1 MKNYRKILICLLFCS
16 VFLSG
21 CSTHGTKKSR
31 SFPCKVPK
39 QENRDGPPLVHP
51 DVNHVPNAKP
61 QIEPLSKYGNPP
73 KYKALGKEYKV
84 MKHSKG
90 YTAEGMASWYGQKF
104 HGRRTSSGEPYDMF
118 SMTAAHPSLPLPTYA
133 AVKNLE
139 NGKEVIV
146 KINDRGPFA
155 SNRIID
161 LSYTAARKLGLYS
174 KGTAKVRV
182 TAIDPLAWNKEKVL
196 TTKSPSKKTALRA
209 IKSKRS

>member
-1 MKNYRKILICLLFCS
+1 MKKSIRILVCLILCS
-16 VFLSG
+16 AFLAG
-21 CSTHGTKKSR
+21 CSTQSKKSTCPPHK
-31 SFPCKVPK
+31 PCKK
-39 QENRDGPPLVHP
+39 EEQDGPPLIHP
-51 DVNHVPNAKP
+51 DVSKVPDAKP
-61 QIEPLSKYGNPP
+61 KIEPQSKYGNPP

-104 HGRRTSSGEPYDMF
+104 HGKRTSSGEPYDMF

-133 AVKNLE
+133 QVKNLE

-161 LSYTAARKLGLYS
+161 LSYTAARKLGLYN

-182 TAIDPLAWNKEKVL
+182 TAIDPLAWNKEK
-196 TTKSPSKKTALRA
+196 TIGSKPSSKKTALKA
-209 IKSKRS
+209 IKSKPS